1 MRKLNGTKS
10 TELDKKIENLFL
22 FMLSKKVKKIVA
34 EFPTDIHL
42 KQTIKVG

>member
-1 MRKLNGTKS
+1 MEPSNL
-10 TELDKKIENLFL
+10 LIKKIENLFL
-22 FMLSKKVKKIVA
+22 FMLRKKVKKNVA